1 MGENSQKFEN
11 WATLTP
17 RSSTT
22 IRLTEN
28 LTDLGNSLAVGL
40 QRAVNSISPQC
51 IPWPVAALSEVPFDQ
66 RSILDFGCKWPL
78 KWQFSK
84 KSFRINWRD
93 TELRFVPKLGENRPL
108 RSCRKV
114 VWITTKKLWRRG
126 TRPSP
131 IFPKMGQLLPKF
143 PEFVNPWPV
152 YVPNLVRI
160 GSVLPDLFRTDWF
173 FGLISQ

>member
-114 VWITTKKLWRRG
+114 VWMTTQK
-126 TRPSP
+126 TRAPRDSSRSC
-131 IFPKMGQLLPKF
+131 PKF
-143 PEFVNPWPV
+143 HQRCHLSTYTEFGPDQLRFDGLIPER
-152 YVPNLVRI
+152 LI
-160 GSVLPDLFRTDWF
+160 FRTPKVNTM
-173 FGLISQ
+173 